1 MSRGTT
7 GRISGWIIRVK
18 IPNWLMPTIA
28 AALMTIAIGSFKFY
42 STVQLAI
49 ATMEDDSLYQE
60 EDADQ
65 QNARLEWLRDRVN
78 ELRIKHE
85 LPLEGWP
92 K

>member
-1 MSRGTT
+1 M
-7 GRISGWIIRVK
+7 K
-18 IPNWLMPTIA
+18 IPNWLLPALA
-28 AALMTIAIGSFKFY
+28 AVTMTIIVGGFRFY
-42 STVQLAI
+42 STVQLAM

-60 EDADQ
+60 EDAEQ
-65 QNARLEWLRDRVN
+65 QDARLEWLRDRVN